1 MLTIWIISLLYL
13 LLDFYF
19 KRKDRIALWSLFNAF
34 AALLFIL
41 TTTIFIGKF
50 IIYFWF
56 PYFFIL
62 TTSTISIGLLR
73 LLQFFFF
80 PFLFWR
86 KKELGPATYIEW
98 SQIFKGKRIPLYK
111 MIYFSEKLS
120 CPNYPHSKWEARF
133 QYIKGINSN
142 KTNGGD
148 NENRIIADPTWV
160 FEPPMPSYKRVFVYT
175 NGYIYVICTK
185 CKTQLDKQ
193 ECKPG
198 TMIPLD
204 KYDIYYDE
212 EDANY

>member
-1 MLTIWIISLLYL
+1 MLIIHISSFVYL
-13 LLDFYF
+13 VLDYFF
-19 KRKDRIALWSLFNAF
+19 KRKGRIALWGLMNAF

-41 TTTIFIGKF
+41 TSTIYIGKF
-50 IIYFWF
+50 IIYFWY
-56 PYFFIL
+56 PCFFIL
-62 TTSTISIGLLR
+62 TAGLIIITILR

-120 CPNYPHSKWEARF
+120 CPNYPHSKWEGRF

-142 KTNGGD
+142 KINGGYS
-148 NENRIIADPTWV
+148 ENRIIADPTWV
-160 FEPPMPSYKRVFVYT
+160 FEPPMPSYKRVFVYI

-198 TMIPLD
+198 TMMPLD

-212 EDANY
+212 EELIY

>member
-1 MLTIWIISLLYL
+1 MLSIWIISLLYVF
-13 LLDFYF
+13 LDYFF
-19 KRKDRIALWSLFNAF
+19 KRKSRIALWGLMNAL

-41 TTTIFIGKF
+41 ISSIYVGKF
-50 IIYFWF
+50 IVYFWY
-56 PYFFIL
+56 PYVFTLVAGFLI
-62 TTSTISIGLLR
+62 IKILR

-120 CPNYPHSKWEARF
+120 CPNYPHSKWESTF
-133 QYIKGINSN
+133 QYIKGVNSN
-142 KTNGGD
+142 KTNGGN
-148 NENRIIADPTWV
+148 NENRILADPTWV
-160 FEPPMPSYKRVFVYT
+160 FEPPMPSYKRVFVYI

-198 TMIPLD
+198 TMEPLD
-204 KYDIYYDE
+204 RYNVYHE
-212 EDANY
+212 EDIIY

>member
-1 MLTIWIISLLYL
+1 MLTTWIISLLYL
-13 LLDFYF
+13 LLDFFF
-19 KRKDRIALWSLFNAF
+19 KKKNRKAHWSLFNVF
-34 AALLFIL
+34 AAVLFLL
-41 TTTIFIGKF
+41 TTAIYIGKF
-50 IIYFWF
+50 IIYFWY
-56 PYFFIL
+56 PYFLIL
-62 TTSTISIGLLR
+62 VIVVIMITILR
-73 LLQFFFF
+73 LLKFFFF

-98 SQIFKGKRIPLYK
+98 SQIFKGKKLPLYK

-120 CPNYPHSKWEARF
+120 CPNYPHSKWEGRF
-133 QYIKGINSN
+133 QFIKGKSSN
-142 KTNGGD
+142 KINDDFT
-148 NENRIIADPTWV
+148 ENRIIADPNWV
-160 FEPPMPSYKRVFVYT
+160 FEPPMPSYKRVFVYI

-212 EDANY
+212 EDLKY

>member
-1 MLTIWIISLLYL
+1 MLIILISSFVYL
-13 LLDFYF
+13 VLDYF
-19 KRKDRIALWSLFNAF
+19 FKKKDRIVLWSLFNVF
-34 AALLFIL
+34 VALLFIL
-41 TTTIFIGKF
+41 ITTAYIGKF
-50 IIYFWF
+50 IIYFWY

-62 TTSTISIGLLR
+62 TAGLIIIAILR
-73 LLQFFFF
+73 LLQFIFF

-86 KKELGPATYIEW
+86 KKELGQATYIEW

-120 CPNYPHSKWEARF
+120 CPNYPHTKWEGRF

-142 KTNGGD
+142 KTNGGN
-148 NENRIIADPTWV
+148 NENRIIADPNWV
-160 FEPPMPSYKRVFVYT
+160 FEPPMPSYKRAFVYI

-198 TMIPLD
+198 TMMPLD

-212 EDANY
+212 EELNY